1 MVDGVSTDA
10 LLEFEDKEGDMPE
23 QYAAFFKCFSTSSRN
38 RMLRLLA
45 QQGELSVEELARR
58 IGLNE
63 TTVSRHLQL
72 LGLQGIVNARNVHP
86 ARYYSL
92 NEEFVAR
99 KFAQFLAFVGL
110 TPDDA
115 QPNPSRRPA
124 ARPDGAPVK
133 SRAQG

>member
-1 MVDGVSTDA
+1 
-10 LLEFEDKEGDMPE
+10 MPE

-38 RMLRLLA
+38 RMLQLLA

-58 IGLNE
+58 IGLKE

-72 LGLQGIVNARNVHP
+72 LGQQGIVRVRPVHP

-92 NEEFVAR
+92 NEDLVAR
-99 KFAQFLAFVGL
+99 KFAQFLQFLGTAS
-110 TPDDA
+110 DDA
-115 QPNPSRRPA
+115 RLNLGRRPA
-124 ARPDGAPVK
+124 AKPDGLPVK